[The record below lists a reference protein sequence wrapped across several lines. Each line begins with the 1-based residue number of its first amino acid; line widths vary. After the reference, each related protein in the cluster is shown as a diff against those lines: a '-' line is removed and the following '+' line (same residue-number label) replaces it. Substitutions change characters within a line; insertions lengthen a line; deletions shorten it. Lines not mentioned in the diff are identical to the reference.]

1 LSSFRNFTAADF
13 GSWKK
18 MGRSYGRAVE
28 NGQPCLCYYD
38 GKDAGEHDP
47 ATATVL
53 IPSLHPGFLSRAGV
67 VKEKATRVFV
77 FTSAITWCAM
87 SAALTIARD
96 DMPHNRE
103 KFAKMIMS
111 KIDTVSGP
119 GTMFGKA
126 FATARREYDDCHR
139 AYSEGQVKRRSAPTL
154 QTPKGVLPKK
164 VIRAKKKSRYT
175 TATGKSSSGVGG
187 WEVTIVKD
195 TNADTPP
202 EFYTMSWSDDD
213 GTTQEIGP
221 IPLSKDI
228 LPPDADTRFLFL

>member
-18 MGRSYGRAVE
+18 MGRTYGRAVE

-154 QTPKGVLPKK
+154 QIPKGVLPKK
-164 VIRAKKKSRYT
+164 GYTCQEEVAIHYSYRQIEQWGWGMGGDYRQRYKRRYT
-175 TATGKSSSGVGG
+175 SG
-187 WEVTIVKD
+187 
-195 TNADTPP
+195 
-202 EFYTMSWSDDD
+202 
-213 GTTQEIGP
+213 
-221 IPLSKDI
+221 I
-228 LPPDADTRFLFL
+228 LHDVLER